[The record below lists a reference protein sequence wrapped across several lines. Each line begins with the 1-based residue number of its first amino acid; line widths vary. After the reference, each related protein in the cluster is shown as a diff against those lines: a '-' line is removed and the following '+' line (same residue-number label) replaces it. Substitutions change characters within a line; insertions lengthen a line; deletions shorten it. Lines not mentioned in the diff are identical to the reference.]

1 MAAFELEGVEI
12 DHCIACRGT
21 WLDEGELEQ
30 ILTLAGITDAERL
43 EELERAGDGRAGRRR
58 CPRCPRKL
66 REVAASVE
74 QALLLD
80 RCPQCRGLWLDR
92 GEMETLIRSEG
103 PGADGADAVAEEVA
117 RFFGELYRAELETES
132 GE

>member
-12 DHCIACRGT
+12 DHCIACHGT

-30 ILTLAGITDAERL
+30 ILTLAGITTADRL
-43 EELERAGDGRAGRRR
+43 EELERSGDGRAGRRR

-66 REVAASVE
+66 REVAAGVE
-74 QALLLD
+74 QELLLD

-92 GEMETLIRSEG
+92 GEMETLIRAEG
-103 PGADGADAVAEEVA
+103 AGADEAAGEVA